1 VKPGL
6 NLSADSRE
14 ELLQVLQQLEIR
26 VGSVIGRTSQHRE
39 RYVMARFLATMASL
53 NLLRYPLKLV
63 HGDTPDFV
71 LQIQSERIGIEC
83 VEAVAMESY
92 AIRAIRERRYPEA
105 WRSIPTLKAGENL
118 LTAVEKDQFASGERR
133 EAPLQGNMPE
143 QMWADAMEHF
153 IRNKTTKLRAGNYA
167 GSPKT
172 WLLIQDEYSAVI
184 NHDEELEEAM
194 ALCLPRIKPFFDV
207 PCFDSIFILNRGQ
220 LLTLE
225 RNSVRR
231 QPLCDLWN

>member
-1 VKPGL
+1 MLDL
-6 NLSADSRE
+6 NVFADSKE

-26 VGSVIGRTSQHRE
+26 VGSAVGHTPQPRE
-39 RYVMARFLATMASL
+39 RYVLARFLSTMASL

-63 HGDTPDFV
+63 HGDKPDF
-71 LQIQSERIGIEC
+71 LLHMQSEQIGIEC
-83 VEAVAMESY
+83 VEAVAKESRH
-92 AIRAIRERRYPEA
+92 IRAIRRRKYPQA

-118 LTAVEKDQFASGERR
+118 LTATEKDQFASGERG

-153 IRNKTTKLRAGNYA
+153 VRNKTTKLRAGNYA